1 MIFFFKATAVL
12 DVALSC
18 TPGTRPCVLPAL
30 YNVTSLVMENEG
42 IRGTDRPEW
51 NRQARKKAQHK
62 ATVSALPLGTQG
74 SVTGGLE
81 EEEQTSGSSRSEA
94 PLPAT
99 PSRPGG
105 R

>member
-1 MIFFFKATAVL
+1 
-12 DVALSC
+12 
-18 TPGTRPCVLPAL
+18 
-30 YNVTSLVMENEG
+30 MENEG
-42 IRGTDRPEW
+42 IRGTDRPKW
-51 NRQARKKAQHK
+51 SRQAGKKPQHK

-81 EEEQTSGSSRSEA
+81 KEEEEEQGERKF
-94 PLPAT
+94 PLRGPIPAT

>member
-1 MIFFFKATAVL
+1 
-12 DVALSC
+12 
-18 TPGTRPCVLPAL
+18 
-30 YNVTSLVMENEG
+30 MESEG

-51 NRQARKKAQHK
+51 SRQARKKPQHK

-74 SVTGGLE
+74 SVTGDLEKE
-81 EEEQTSGSSRSEA
+81 EEEEGQGGGSSRSEA